1 MIETMKRFEAVIF
14 DMDGVIFDSELL
26 VIKCWQVVA
35 DKYGIKNIEDTCHK
49 CLGLN
54 KDATKELM
62 LGVYG
67 ADFPYDEYKAEMSAL
82 FHEQA
87 AGGKLPMKLGVTG
100 LLQTLKK
107 KGCAG
112 IFYQESS
119 CRTGA
124 SGCRYPS
131 VFRSG
136 NLRGYGKAEQ
146 TGAGYLSGSMQTDPC
161 DAGAG
166 IRHRGFL

>member
-1 MIETMKRFEAVIF
+1 MKRFEAVIF

-67 ADFPYDEYKAEMSAL
+67 ADFPYDEYKAEL
-82 FHEQA
+82 FHYCSIYKEV
-87 AGGKLPMKLGVTG
+87 KVTIQTYVFFYINKELIQYECIG
-100 LLQTLKK
+100 YYRKVLQ
-107 KGCAG
+107 
-112 IFYQESS
+112 E
-119 CRTGA
+119 R
-124 SGCRYPS
+124 
-131 VFRSG
+131 
-136 NLRGYGKAEQ
+136 LRF
-146 TGAGYLSGSMQTDPC
+146 
-161 DAGAG
+161 
-166 IRHRGFL
+166 I

>member
-1 MIETMKRFEAVIF
+1 MMKRFEAVIF

-67 ADFPYDEYKAEMSAL
+67 APVDPAGRAL
-82 FHEQA
+82 CD
-87 AGGKLPMKLGVTG
+87 
-100 LLQTLKK
+100 
-107 KGCAG
+107 KG
-112 IFYQESS
+112 
-119 CRTGA
+119 
-124 SGCRYPS
+124 
-131 VFRSG
+131 
-136 NLRGYGKAEQ
+136 RGYPI
-146 TGAGYLSGSMQTDPC
+146 SVRSV
-161 DAGAG
+161 
-166 IRHRGFL
+166 

>member
-1 MIETMKRFEAVIF
+1 MKRFGENNETFEAVIF

-82 FHEQA
+82 FLNRRRE
-87 AGGKLPMKLGVTG
+87 
-100 LLQTLKK
+100 
-107 KGCAG
+107 
-112 IFYQESS
+112 ES
-119 CRTGA
+119 
-124 SGCRYPS
+124 
-131 VFRSG
+131 FR
-136 NLRGYGKAEQ
+136 
-146 TGAGYLSGSMQTDPC
+146 
-161 DAGAG
+161 
-166 IRHRGFL
+166 